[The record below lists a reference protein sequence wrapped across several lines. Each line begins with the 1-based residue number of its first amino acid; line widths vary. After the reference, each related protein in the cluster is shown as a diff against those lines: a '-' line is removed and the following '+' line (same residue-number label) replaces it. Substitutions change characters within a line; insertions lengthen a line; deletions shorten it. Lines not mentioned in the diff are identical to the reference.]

1 MQHSGCIILII
12 FRLPGSRHPNIV
24 GCNVESWLTISFSLL
39 FCLTSLQPTAAF
51 HSNLAIQL
59 SHACANTISHPLCPQ
74 VLQFSS
80 ASKSLTHLPDHAICL
95 LCLAKSSPFR
105 PWGLSFLMPS
115 KKVLVA
121 IVVAFSGHL
130 LPADQQIHQVWLV
143 GVE

>member
-51 HSNLAIQL
+51 HSSLAIQL

-95 LCLAKSSPFR
+95 LCLAKSS
-105 PWGLSFLMPS
+105 SFSSMRSFIPHAF
-115 KKVLVA
+115 KKSA
-121 IVVAFSGHL
+121 CCYSCGF
-130 LPADQQIHQVWLV
+130 
-143 GVE
+143 